1 MAHLL
6 PLKSGQEW
14 GEKFPI
20 AMMAGDIIQ
29 INVPDN
35 YWTQIKFRHLFI
47 PKQSIRFHL
56 VFSNQ
61 NCLNLNWLLVSLLS
75 LSALHSSPS
84 HSSLMTAFSPPALP
98 SLLLPDIV
106 CGSFSTFIT
115 RTSSP
120 PHTHR
125 ARIHIIHIWE
135 RIEGICL
142 SEYMSP
148 YFSNPSIFSANFIIS
163 FFFTA
168 Q

>member
-1 MAHLL
+1 MGREVSNSNDGSWHY
-6 PLKSGQEW
+6 SNQCS
-14 GEKFPI
+14 
-20 AMMAGDIIQ
+20 
-29 INVPDN
+29 DN
-35 YWTQIKFRHLFI
+35 YRTQIKFRQLFI

-61 NCLNLNWLLVSLLS
+61 NCLNLNCLLFSLLS
-75 LSALHSSPS
+75 LPALHSSPN

-98 SLLLPDIV
+98 SLLLPNIICDRNT
-106 CGSFSTFIT
+106 CIT
-115 RTSSP
+115 RTPFSP
-120 PHTHR
+120 PHSHR
-125 ARIHIIHIWE
+125 TRIHIIHIWK

-142 SEYMSP
+142 SEYVSP